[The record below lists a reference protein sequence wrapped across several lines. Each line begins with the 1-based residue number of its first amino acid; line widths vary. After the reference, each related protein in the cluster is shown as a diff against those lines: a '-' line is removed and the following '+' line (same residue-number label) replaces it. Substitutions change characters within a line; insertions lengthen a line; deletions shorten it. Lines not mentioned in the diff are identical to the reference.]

1 MSDEII
7 LKYSDNPDFN
17 DWLVENYLVE
27 IEEYEFPSS
36 EVLFRISHEKYTE
49 ALARYTAD
57 PKVRLSRIED
67 KFPNPIAYY
76 FYQASNNYQN
86 DHHRLDL
93 LKSCWESIL
102 FFLYGLVVGE
112 ARHRKLDLKS
122 LGIKWEKYWSNKL
135 SDKLT
140 IIENILDYTSKS
152 GITFGCSDIIPISTL
167 GLIKKLNQERNGF
180 EHASAKTT
188 AQQQALYV
196 ELYPQLE
203 LVLRQLI
210 KLEDVVVFRYHEAET
225 PLYPRCEILNGNDL
239 NGKKE
244 IIPIRK
250 DNYIEIVDYFNSGS
264 IYAQVKGEVFCL
276 SPFIHFTQETHET
289 NAIICFYKQD
299 KGGKYH
305 FEVVSKSQDQEFEKI
320 TFEIMENQLRS
331 LVI

>member
-1 MSDEII
+1 MSEEII
-7 LKYSDNPDFN
+7 IKYSDNPDFN

-36 EVLFRISHEKYTE
+36 EVLYRMSHEKYAE
-49 ALARYTAD
+49 ALARYIAD
-57 PKVRLSRIED
+57 PKVRMSRIEE

-76 FYQASNNYQN
+76 FHQATSNYQN

-93 LKSCWESIL
+93 LKSCWESIV

-112 ARHRKLDLKS
+112 ARHRKINLKS
-122 LGIKWEKYWSNKL
+122 LGIKWDKYWSDKL

-140 IIENILDYTSKS
+140 IIENILDYTTKS
-152 GITFGCSDIIPISTL
+152 GVAFGCSDIIPIATL

-188 AQQQALYV
+188 VQQQELYN

-210 KLEDVVVFRYHEAET
+210 KLDDVIVFRYHEAET
-225 PLYPRCEILNGNDL
+225 PLYPRCEILNGCDL

-244 IIPIRK
+244 IISIQK
-250 DNYIEIVDYFNSGS
+250 DNYMEIIDYFNSNS
-264 IYAQVKGEVFCL
+264 IYACVNGKVFCL
-276 SPFIHFTQETHET
+276 APFIHFTQEAHET
-289 NAIICFYKQD
+289 NAILCFYKKT
-299 KGGKYH
+299 KGSKYH
-305 FEVVSKSQDQEFEKI
+305 YEVVGKSQDKEFDKI
-320 TFEIMENQLRS
+320 TFEVIENQLRG

>member
-1 MSDEII
+1 MSDEVN
-7 LKYSDNPDFN
+7 LHFSDNPDFN
-17 DWLVENYLVE
+17 EWLVENYLVE

-36 EVLFRISHEKYTE
+36 EVLFKMSQEKYAE
-49 ALARYTAD
+49 ALARYGAD
-57 PKVRLSRIED
+57 PKVRLTRIVE

-76 FYQASNNYQN
+76 FHQATNNYQN

-93 LKSCWESIL
+93 LKSCWEAIV
-102 FFLYGLVVGE
+102 FTLYGLVVGE

-122 LGIKWEKYWSNKL
+122 LGIKWGKYWSDKL

-140 IIENILDYTSKS
+140 IIENILDYTTKS
-152 GITFGCSDIIPISTL
+152 GISFGCSSIIPISTL

-188 AQQQALYV
+188 TQQQQLYY
-196 ELYPQLE
+196 ELFPQLE

-210 KLEDVVVFRYHEAET
+210 KLEDVNILRYHEAET
-225 PLYPRCEILNGNDL
+225 PLYPRCEILNGCNL

-244 IIPIRK
+244 MITIK
-250 DNYIEIVDYFNSGS
+250 KENYMEIVEYFNSGS
-264 IYAQVKGEVFCL
+264 IYAQVSGEVFCL
-276 SPFIHFTQETHET
+276 APFIHFTQEAHET
-289 NAIICFYKQD
+289 NAILCFYKQD

-305 FEVVSKSQDQEFEKI
+305 YEVVSKSQDKEFKKN
-320 TFEIMENQLRS
+320 TFEIMINQLRS